1 MRAIDECAALTRTRG
16 GKQRGMKRNEET
28 FHCEPAEAS
37 MLLLLLFHALLFFF
51 QSCLPRCFTSKRDLE
66 FKIVPLCSASHGLIS
81 LQACST
87 CVIQWVSGECLAKF
101 LGLGTGVT
109 HERIKLIRCDQRE
122 GWEEAVILL
131 HQHDTSPCFPLAPLR
146 QVTGRWGD
154 LGRAL
159 FGQRHRGT
167 QCENQKPK
175 NKTNKKK
182 TGRLWWC
189 ARDSLQTGS
198 SRYHSSAHSTAEDST
213 GEKKKNPSW
222 HPCLESSSVDKK
234 TSKKTFFFFFFWE
247 WPHSHKKKN
256 GFKNVEVDA
265 ITCTSVHLLYIESLL
280 PGVSLVLTSAR
291 GSVMLHL
298 VAFKCCGK
306 NVTACNSGSTRV
318 DKNSN
323 LLLMG
328 C

>member
-1 MRAIDECAALTRTRG
+1 MRAIPLKVVFFFETEDEKAPVVGEQGPVFPKSYFLSFETLPNRNHSGATWESSSVARPWKGPLVSPLWKDCWQNHRFWRCELLMSAPRWQGHG
-16 GKQRGMKRNEET
+16 GGNREGWNEMRKPFT
-28 FHCEPAEAS
+28 AS
-37 MLLLLLFHALLFFF
+37 LLRHQCFSSFSFMPFCFFF

-109 HERIKLIRCDQRE
+109 HERIQLIRCDQRE
-122 GWEEAVILL
+122 GWEDAVILL

-175 NKTNKKK
+175 KKPTKKKKRVGCDDVPETRCRRDLLAITALHTAQRRIRQEKKKK
-182 TGRLWWC
+182 TLAGIR
-189 ARDSLQTGS
+189 A
-198 SRYHSSAHSTAEDST
+198 
-213 GEKKKNPSW
+213 
-222 HPCLESSSVDKK
+222 
-234 TSKKTFFFFFFWE
+234 
-247 WPHSHKKKN
+247 
-256 GFKNVEVDA
+256 
-265 ITCTSVHLLYIESLL
+265 
-280 PGVSLVLTSAR
+280 
-291 GSVMLHL
+291 
-298 VAFKCCGK
+298 
-306 NVTACNSGSTRV
+306 
-318 DKNSN
+318 
-323 LLLMG
+323 
-328 C
+328 

>member
-1 MRAIDECAALTRTRG
+1 MKAIPLKVVFFFETEDEKAPVVGEQGPVFPKSYFLSFETLPNRNHSGATWESSSVARPWKGPLVSPLWKDCWQNHRFWRCELLMSAPRWQGHGGETERDETKWGNLSLRACWGI
-16 GKQRGMKRNEET
+16 N
-28 FHCEPAEAS
+28 AS
-37 MLLLLLFHALLFFF
+37 PPSLSCPFVFFF

-109 HERIKLIRCDQRE
+109 HERIQLIRCDQRE

-175 NKTNKKK
+175 KKK
-182 TGRLWWC
+182 KKKKKRAEREELPETPGRRGLL
-189 ARDSLQTGS
+189 AIQTL
-198 SRYHSSAHSTAEDST
+198 YTAKRRIRQ
-213 GEKKKNPSW
+213 EKKKKP
-222 HPCLESSSVDKK
+222 
-234 TSKKTFFFFFFWE
+234 
-247 WPHSHKKKN
+247 
-256 GFKNVEVDA
+256 
-265 ITCTSVHLLYIESLL
+265 
-280 PGVSLVLTSAR
+280 
-291 GSVMLHL
+291 
-298 VAFKCCGK
+298 
-306 NVTACNSGSTRV
+306 
-318 DKNSN
+318 
-323 LLLMG
+323 
-328 C
+328 